1 MIIRESYYI
10 FKGNRKVVYRVRND
24 KGIKTN
30 DILLINGESVEKLW
44 KNDLLKALYNK
55 GFSE

>member
-1 MIIRESYYI
+1 LDSN
-10 FKGNRKVVYRVRND
+10 KGNRKVVYRVRND

-30 DILLINGESVEKLW
+30 DILLINGENGENVEILW
-44 KNDLLKALYNK
+44 KNTLLKALYNK